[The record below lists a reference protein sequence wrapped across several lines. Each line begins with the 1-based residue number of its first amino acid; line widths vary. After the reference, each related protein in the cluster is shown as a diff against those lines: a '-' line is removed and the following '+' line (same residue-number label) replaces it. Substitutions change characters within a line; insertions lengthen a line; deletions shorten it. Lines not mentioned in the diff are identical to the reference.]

1 MTSSSTDAK
10 AIRKFGGV
18 AFFFFGILCALAF
31 WRHKTILFYF
41 FGFLS
46 LLGLGFIVMPNVSKP
61 VYDAWLKIAHFI
73 GKVITTVA
81 LTLLYYLIITPTALL
96 KMVFGG
102 RPLPLKPDKG
112 ASSYWVERDEPA
124 QPKERFIKRY

>member
-18 AFFFFGILCALAF
+18 AFFFFGILWALAF

-41 FGFLS
+41 FGFLC

-61 VYDAWLKIAHFI
+61 VYDAWLKIAHLI

-81 LTLLYYLIITPTALL
+81 LTLLYYLVITPAALV

-124 QPKERFIKRY
+124 QPKERFIKRF

>member
-41 FGFLS
+41 FGFLC

-81 LTLLYYLIITPTALL
+81 LTLLYYLVITPAALI

-112 ASSYWVERDEPA
+112 ASSYWIERDEPA
-124 QPKERFIKRY
+124 QPKERFIKRF

>member
-18 AFFFFGILCALAF
+18 AFFFFGILWALAF

-41 FGFLS
+41 FGFLC
-46 LLGLGFIVMPNVSKP
+46 LLGLGFIVMPNVLKS

-81 LTLLYYLIITPTALL
+81 LTLLYYLVITPAALI

-124 QPKERFIKRY
+124 QPKERFIKRF

>member
-1 MTSSSTDAK
+1 MTSSSTDDK
-10 AIRKFGGV
+10 AVRKFGFV

-31 WRHKTILFYF
+31 WRHKMIPFYF

-46 LLGLGFIVMPNVSKP
+46 LLGLGFIVMPNALKP
-61 VYDAWLKIAHFI
+61 VYDVWLKIAHFI
-73 GKVITTVA
+73 GKVITTVG
-81 LTLLYYLIITPTALL
+81 LTLLYYLVITPAALL

-112 ASSYWVERDEPA
+112 ASSYWVDRDEPA